1 MVSNK
6 ILTSCL
12 LREEA
17 WWERKRL
24 TTSEESWEGFVAEH
38 CGFGPWEEFEQ
49 EVEMDVEQVMKEVE
63 EGVEVGEEPMVDV
76 GNEVQE
82 EVVGKEMKLT
92 LEKANLKVKP
102 IIIRQASMWADSFIA
117 REETNLDELVFNEE
131 ETKTTEEKEEA
142 KILTSLQEDR
152 EQRKEVSK
160 PLPHKMSPPKIQEWN
175 LAQDIFGSDKKNDQ
189 FVCNKCKKTL
199 KSARQLQTHKTF
211 VHQSAEEDQIK
222 CYQCGKAFRKS
233 STLDIHMKGHQETKG
248 YQGPTTSMFGPVDLH
263 PRNTPVAPL
272 RWNNAKSRF

>member
-1 MVSNK
+1 MVTNK

-17 WWERKRL
+17 WWKRKRL
-24 TTSEESWEGFVAEH
+24 TMSEESWEGFVAEH

-49 EVEMDVEQVMKEVE
+49 EVEMDVEQVMEEVK
-63 EGVEVGEEPMVDV
+63 VEVGEEPMVDV
-76 GNEVQE
+76 DNEVQE
-82 EVVGKEMKLT
+82 EVVRKEMKLT

-131 ETKTTEEKEEA
+131 ETTEEKEEA
-142 KILTSLQEDR
+142 KMVPSLQEDR
-152 EQRKEVSK
+152 KQRKEVSK

-175 LAQDIFGSDKKNDQ
+175 LAQDIFGSDKNNDQ

-272 RWNNAKSRF
+272 RWNNAKTRF